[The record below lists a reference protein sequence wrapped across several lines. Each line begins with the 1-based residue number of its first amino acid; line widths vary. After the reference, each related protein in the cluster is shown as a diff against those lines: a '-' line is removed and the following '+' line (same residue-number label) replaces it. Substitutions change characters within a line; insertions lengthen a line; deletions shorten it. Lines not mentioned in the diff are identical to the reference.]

1 MAKWWWFRI
10 GSSDRWVVD
19 MAGSKQTAG
28 RRAKNRVAEQRRGTS
43 VVLLVG
49 RGRRGGRWWCCGAGG
64 AAGSAGRKYRGGK
77 RMIMVWGEKSE
88 CDCACLCLAYE
99 RIAKVTKKIYV

>member
-1 MAKWWWFRI
+1 VA
-10 GSSDRWVVD
+10 VEE
-19 MAGSKQTAG
+19 AGG
-28 RRAKNRVAEQRRGTS
+28 GV
-43 VVLLVG
+43 VVL
-49 RGRRGGRWWCCGAGG
+49 GG